1 MEAGDTQSVRLRL
14 NISTT
19 SKGFYS
25 WDHTA
30 EVIFTGPLAAPWQER
45 LRELSESLESY
56 AQDTY
61 GPKQDKKGGV

>member
-30 EVIFTGPLAAPWQER
+30 EVVFTEELTARHIER
-45 LRELSESLESY
+45 LKSLSESLEAY
-56 AQDTY
+56 AQQTY
-61 GPKQDKKGGV
+61 GMKQDKKGEV